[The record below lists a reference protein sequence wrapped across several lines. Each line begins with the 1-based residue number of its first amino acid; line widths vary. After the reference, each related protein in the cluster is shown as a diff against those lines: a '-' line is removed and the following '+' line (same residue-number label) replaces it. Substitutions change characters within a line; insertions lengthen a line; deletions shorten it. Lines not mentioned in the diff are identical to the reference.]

1 MRGGRGGALND
12 GLDNPAWAALTT
24 EHAGFAVVAGRARR
38 YRPDVSIFFG
48 VEQLDGAAWDDIAAL
63 TGTSGAALVVRAE
76 AFEPPAGW
84 TAVMTILGP
93 QMVADRL
100 VPPPGEAPVRA
111 LTAADV
117 PAMLGLIELA
127 RPGPFHANT
136 IELGGYVGV
145 FDGDHLVAMAG
156 RRMRFPG
163 WTEISAVATHP
174 DARRRGLGALLT
186 HHVARDI
193 VEDGDTPF
201 LHMAAGNDDA
211 RRVYERLGFALRRLM
226 TFQLLRPPPAG

>member
-1 MRGGRGGALND
+1 VA
-12 GLDNPAWAALTT
+12 
-24 EHAGFAVVAGRARR
+24 AGRALR
-38 YRPDVSIFFG
+38 YRPGVSAFFA
-48 VEQLDGAAWDDIAAL
+48 VDQLDGEAWRDIAMLAAPD
-63 TGTSGAALVVRAE
+63 GAALLVRAE
-76 AFEPPAGW
+76 PFEPPAGW

-100 VPPPGEAPVRA
+100 VAPPGEAPVRA

-117 PAMLGLIELA
+117 PAMLELIELA

-136 IELGGYVGV
+136 IELGGYVGA
-145 FDGDHLVAMAG
+145 FDGDHLVGMAG

-186 HHVARDI
+186 HHVARAI

-226 TFQLLRPPPAG
+226 TFQVLRPPPPAG